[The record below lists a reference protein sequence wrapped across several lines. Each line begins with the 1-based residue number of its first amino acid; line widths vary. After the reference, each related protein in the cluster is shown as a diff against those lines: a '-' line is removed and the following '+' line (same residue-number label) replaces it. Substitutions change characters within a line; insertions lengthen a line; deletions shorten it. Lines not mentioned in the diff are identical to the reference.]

1 MPCILLVTVSNN
13 DAKVMKHSLFIVDRK
28 MHFLIMAN
36 LIFHWTEQVD
46 WDSKKRTDLG
56 IKKYFNFELSRRPQ

>member
-28 MHFLIMAN
+28 MHFLIMGVGF
-36 LIFHWTEQVD
+36 LQQ
-46 WDSKKRTDLG
+46 L
-56 IKKYFNFELSRRPQ
+56 L